1 MSGQDVTDAL
11 EVALRS
17 FKELRDSDDDGND
30 DGEMD
35 DTSETERDESD
46 DDDGS
51 GFLLLFVFSQWLP
64 SSIPIIAIFS
74 KHSVGGVSPIKTV
87 QVEETA
93 ELEFDSSQPS
103 LLLQLTLL
111 SYTAFLA
118 DLGLK
123 VLKLWWKSPL

>member
-1 MSGQDVTDAL
+1 MTDAL

-46 DDDGS
+46 DDGGS

-64 SSIPIIAIFS
+64 
-74 KHSVGGVSPIKTV
+74 
-87 QVEETA
+87 
-93 ELEFDSSQPS
+93 
-103 LLLQLTLL
+103 LLHQYLL
-111 SYTAFLA
+111 SPYSLNILWAA
-118 DLGLK
+118 SPPLK
-123 VLKLWWKSPL
+123 QYRWKKRRN